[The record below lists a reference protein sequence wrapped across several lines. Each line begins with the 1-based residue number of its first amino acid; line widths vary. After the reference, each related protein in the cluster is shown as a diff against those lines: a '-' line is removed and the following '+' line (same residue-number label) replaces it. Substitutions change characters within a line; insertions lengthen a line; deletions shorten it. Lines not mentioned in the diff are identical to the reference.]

1 MLLER
6 IDYSDCY
13 SYEFPRERLQGRD
26 CTELVERLARVFFS
40 TALPEFLRSLLRF
53 QWRSTSRAGKTAGW
67 DVDALAQGC
76 APLQVGEMVGPWQV
90 WERSDTEVILGQR
103 ESHLDFSLALR
114 VVAGDDSLR
123 VEAMTQVCLHN
134 AMGRI
139 YFAMVKPVHRRLVPW
154 FLRRVAEGALD
165 ADGLRLRAVLEQIG
179 RTGVALRFWRRGAN
193 NMLFES
199 CASDER
205 FVVKLGV
212 NGRFRFLHREFQF
225 LCRTD
230 GIGPRAY
237 ALHTQVPSGLQSLVE
252 ERLDGVPPGSA
263 DCGILERIGAKIAE
277 VHRLLAF
284 ADWTPAEDWK
294 AFMEERVLRPG
305 NAGDWGKHFAELCDG
320 MSKAGDLLYGDLPM
334 AGRPLPVIVHGDL
347 IPDNM
352 LVLADRSIRILD
364 WEGARLDEPE
374 ADLATAIKGL
384 GLAGTA
390 RAALLRGYG
399 MPLRGPVLEFRLA
412 LHALQVAGW
421 RLAVQLPAMPT
432 GPAKDHAQAEA
443 CAEMRQVQEYLAS
456 LLGAC

>member
-26 CTELVERLARVFFS
+26 GSELVDRLARVFFS
-40 TALPEFLRSLLRF
+40 AALPKFLQLLLRF
-53 QWRSTSRAGKTAGW
+53 QWRSTSRAGKAVGW

-76 APLQVGEMVGPWQV
+76 APLQVGETVGAWQV
-90 WERSDTEVILGQR
+90 WERSGTEIILGQR

-114 VVAGDDSLR
+114 VIVMDDCLR
-123 VEAMTQVCLHN
+123 VDAETKVQLHN
-134 AMGRI
+134 SLGHV
-139 YFAMVKPVHRRLVPW
+139 YFAMVKPVHCRLVPW
-154 FLRRVAEGALD
+154 FLRRVAEGALN
-165 ADGLRLRAVLEQIG
+165 ADRVRLRAVLEQIG
-179 RTGVALRFWRRGAN
+179 RSGVALRFWRRGAN
-193 NMLFES
+193 SMLFES
-199 CASDER
+199 SASDER

-212 NGRFRFLHREFQF
+212 NERFRFLHREFQF

-237 ALHTQVPSGLQSLVE
+237 ALHTQVPSGLQALVE
-252 ERLDGVPPGSA
+252 ERLDGVAPIAA
-263 DCGILERIGAKIAE
+263 DCGVLERIGAKIAE
-277 VHRLLAF
+277 VHRLHAF
-284 ADWTPAEDWK
+284 ADWAPAEDWK
-294 AFMEERVLRPG
+294 AFMEERILRPG
-305 NAGDWGKHFAELCDG
+305 SAGDWGTHFSELCDG
-320 MSKAGDLLYGDLPM
+320 MRSAGDLLYGDLLYRVLPV
-334 AGRPLPVIVHGDL
+334 AERPLPVIVHGDL

-352 LVLADRSIRILD
+352 LVLADGSIRILD

-374 ADLATAIKGL
+374 ADLATAIKGF
-384 GLAGTA
+384 GLVGAA

-399 MPLRGPVLEFRLA
+399 LPLRGPVLEFRLA

-443 CAEMRQVQEYLAS
+443 CAEMCQVQEYLA
-456 LLGAC
+456 L